1 MRNSADKA
9 VTPWK
14 QLSARPRRAWA
25 LKTPRSQAWPWFP
38 HHRILCGLRLLKSTP
53 RPPALHPFP
62 ELAGRQKGAMP
73 KAACADACV
82 FIYVISHS
90 RDHNLTV
97 RPSLPFPT
105 GSNSMRRQ
113 LSAQN
118 GMSGPRAVS
127 GSSHVL
133 LGRPRSRK
141 PGFEHHR
148 FAVGGQSLDKTVT
161 EKV

>member
-1 MRNSADKA
+1 MLGLPRISVKMRNSADKA
-9 VTPWK
+9 VTPRRSF
-14 QLSARPRRAWA
+14 LLVPARAWA

-38 HHRILCGLRLLKSTP
+38 HHRILCGLRLLLKSTP

-90 RDHNLTV
+90 RDHKLTI

-105 GSNSMRRQ
+105 GSLFYERKIVKQIQCVDSCQ
-113 LSAQN
+113 LKTEC
-118 GMSGPRAVS
+118 
-127 GSSHVL
+127 
-133 LGRPRSRK
+133 LGQGRSL
-141 PGFEHHR
+141 GHR
-148 FAVGGQSLDKTVT
+148 TSC
-161 EKV
+161 